1 MAGDI
6 SAAWVLKLLEKYPTA
21 ERIAGAHLAS
31 LEKIPHLSGEQAQAL
46 HQAAKQSV
54 ASLRGDLAEALVRDL
69 VSQLQQCQQ
78 AERHLRKLLLASFS
92 DLPASAHVQVLT
104 IPGIGEATAAAL
116 VAKIVDIGRF
126 ATPNH
131 LVNYFGVFPEESSS
145 GVDKHGKP
153 LPPGTLV
160 MSRKGNDLVR
170 AYLWNA
176 VRTGIRLNPALR
188 ALYRRLRAKGKRGDV
203 AMGHCMRKLLHLVY
217 AVWKTNRPFD
227 ENHFPWEGPSDA
239 QSPTAAPPAV
249 DDGATAAVNKKAV
262 GHKQDLPAKKVVTT
276 ANSTVEPRLEPSSQ
290 RPHERLAGVP
300 RLTSHA
306 CANRSPCNRC

>member
-1 MAGDI
+1 MATSPRPW
-6 SAAWVLKLLEKYPTA
+6 SAIWC
-21 ERIAGAHLAS
+21 HSSSSAS
-31 LEKIPHLSGEQAQAL
+31 RPNDTC
-46 HQAAKQSV
+46 
-54 ASLRGDLAEALVRDL
+54 ASCCSPPFLT
-69 VSQLQQCQQ
+69 C
-78 AERHLRKLLLASFS
+78 
-92 DLPASAHVQVLT
+92 PPPPHVQVLT

-116 VAKIVDIGRF
+116 VAKIVDIDRF

-249 DDGATAAVNKKAV
+249 DDGATAAANKKAV
-262 GHKQDLPAKKVVTT
+262 GHKRDLPAEKVVTT
-276 ANSTVEPRLEPSSQ
+276 ANSTVEPAPGSVKPATPANGCRASQ
-290 RPHERLAGVP
+290 G
-300 RLTSHA
+300 
-306 CANRSPCNRC
+306 